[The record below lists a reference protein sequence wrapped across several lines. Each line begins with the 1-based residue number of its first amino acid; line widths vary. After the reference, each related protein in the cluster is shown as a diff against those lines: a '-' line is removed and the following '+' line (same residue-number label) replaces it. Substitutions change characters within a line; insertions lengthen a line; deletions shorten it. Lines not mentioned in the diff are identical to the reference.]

1 MRSLLLTKGG
11 GCSCV
16 LTLSAI
22 GCGCIFHDGAPG
34 RRKGRTAR
42 LQPRAI
48 TRGRPRRSVTKGGN
62 RGGAFFFVHL
72 PVSQRKALFLPTRK
86 VVNSDFMFSAY
97 SRLLSSVLLSMVRG
111 MCHSKVLQIVVLLRA
126 YVGR

>member
-1 MRSLLLTKGG
+1 M
-11 GCSCV
+11 

-34 RRKGRTAR
+34 RRKGRAAR
-42 LQPRAI
+42 LQPPAV

-62 RGGAFFFVHL
+62 SGGLFFFFCA
-72 PVSQRKALFLPTRK
+72 PARITAKSAFFLPTRK

-97 SRLLSSVLLSMVRG
+97 SRLLYSALLSMVRG